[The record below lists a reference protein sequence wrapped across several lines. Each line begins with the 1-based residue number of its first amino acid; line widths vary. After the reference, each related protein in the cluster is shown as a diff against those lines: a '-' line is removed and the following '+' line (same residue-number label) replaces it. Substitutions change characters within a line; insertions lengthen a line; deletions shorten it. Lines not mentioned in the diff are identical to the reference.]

1 MANTKNVQSM
11 TPEELAAYVEVV
23 RQRNAANAK
32 KYYNEKI
39 KTDPE
44 KYHKF
49 LVKCK
54 EPNRKYYHS
63 KMIEPVII
71 NEPYIKTPC
80 DLFTDSIHSP

>member
-1 MANTKNVQSM
+1 MANKKNVQNM
-11 TPEELAAYVEVV
+11 TPEELAAYVESV
-23 RQRNAANAK
+23 RQRNRANAK
-32 KYYNEKI
+32 KYYDEKI

-63 KMIEPVII
+63 KQMGIEEELTNPAALQ
-71 NEPYIKTPC
+71 EHLMKY
-80 DLFTDSIHSP
+80 F

>member
-1 MANTKNVQSM
+1 MANKKNVQSM

-49 LVKCK
+49 LVKSVNSQIVNITTLNK
-54 EPNRKYYHS
+54 
-63 KMIEPVII
+63 
-71 NEPYIKTPC
+71 
-80 DLFTDSIHSP
+80 

>member
-1 MANTKNVQSM
+1 MANKKNIQSM
-11 TPEELAAYVEVV
+11 TPEELAAYVESV

-63 KMIEPVII
+63 KQIEPITI
-71 NEPYIKTPC
+71 NEPYIKTAC
-80 DLFTDSIHSP
+80 DLFSDSIHSP

>member
-1 MANTKNVQSM
+1 MANKKNIQSM

-44 KYHKF
+44 KYKNF
-49 LVKCK
+49 LIKCK
-54 EPNRKYYHS
+54 EPNRKYYY
-63 KMIEPVII
+63 KKQMRIEDELTELPEVLQ
-71 NEPYIKTPC
+71 EGLAQY
-80 DLFTDSIHSP
+80 L

>member
-1 MANTKNVQSM
+1 MANKKNVQNM
-11 TPEELAAYVEVV
+11 TPEELAAYVETV

-63 KMIEPVII
+63 KTNPTIVEI
-71 NEPYIKTPC
+71 
-80 DLFTDSIHSP
+80 

>member
-1 MANTKNVQSM
+1 MANKKNVQSM

-44 KYHKF
+44 KYNKF
-49 LVKCK
+49 LQKCK

-63 KMIEPVII
+63 KHEAV
-71 NEPYIKTPC
+71 TA
-80 DLFTDSIHSP
+80 S

>member
-1 MANTKNVQSM
+1 MPRQNIQNM
-11 TPEELAAYVEVV
+11 TPQEMAQYVETI
-23 RQRNAANAK
+23 RARNRFNAK

-63 KMIEPVII
+63 KTNPTIVEI
-71 NEPYIKTPC
+71 
-80 DLFTDSIHSP
+80 

>member
-1 MANTKNVQSM
+1 MPRQNIQNM
-11 TPEELAAYVEVV
+11 TPQEMAQYVETI
-23 RQRNAANAK
+23 RARNRFNAK

-63 KMIEPVII
+63 KQMRIEDELTNPVIVEI
-71 NEPYIKTPC
+71 
-80 DLFTDSIHSP
+80 

>member
-1 MANTKNVQSM
+1 MANKKNVQSM

-23 RQRNAANAK
+23 RQRNTANAK

-44 KYHKF
+44 KYNKF
-49 LVKCK
+49 LQKCK

-63 KMIEPVII
+63 KTNPTEV
-71 NEPYIKTPC
+71 C
-80 DLFTDSIHSP
+80 

>member
-1 MANTKNVQSM
+1 MANKKNVQSM

-44 KYHKF
+44 KYEKF
-49 LVKCK
+49 KVKCK

-63 KMIEPVII
+63 KTNPVII
-71 NEPYIKTPC
+71 NEP
-80 DLFTDSIHSP
+80 